1 MVLLE
6 AESRLQ
12 LPLDQHSADS
22 SASQLGNQIL
32 FSRMGL
38 LLFDAQAATGQKHN
52 IACTR
57 GGSRWKGI
65 GLPCIAAG
73 NQQMG

>member
-1 MVLLE
+1 MALLE

-12 LPLDQHSADS
+12 LPLYQHSPDS
-22 SASQLGNQIL
+22 SMSQLGNQVL

-38 LLFDAQAATGQKHN
+38 LLFDAQATTSQKHN
-52 IACTR
+52 IACTK
-57 GGSRWKGI
+57 GGSRRKGI